1 MCTVSVCCAVLVVG
15 FCVVCAVRWCFR
27 VCSCWGFCYLWSVGV
42 SVRLLP
48 SAAPVISSPNKL
60 HKSSHCLPN
69 LTNRFFC
76 ALIPSQKSSPAFLST
91 IICPP
96 FLSLLLSLSLSLH
109 SLYSLWFI
117 RSFAAL
123 LPNTAAYH
131 PSHWLCSPGPA
142 MTVSFT
148 RVSPV
153 SSLSLCQSPAP
164 TAWTRAQ
171 PQHRPAEERHDH
183 LCVGRRSSRPFNGEN
198 TSWRSCD

>member
-1 MCTVSVCCAVLVVG
+1 MLQG
-15 FCVVCAVRWCFR
+15 LFMLRLLH
-27 VCSCWGFCYLWSVGV
+27 LWSVGV

-60 HKSSHCLPN
+60 QKSSHCLPN
-69 LTNRFFC
+69 LTNRFFVLLSPHKNPLLHFFQPSS
-76 ALIPSQKSSPAFLST
+76 ALPSS
-91 IICPP
+91 
-96 FLSLLLSLSLSLH
+96 LSLFLFLSLSLH

-123 LPNTAAYH
+123 LPNSAAYH